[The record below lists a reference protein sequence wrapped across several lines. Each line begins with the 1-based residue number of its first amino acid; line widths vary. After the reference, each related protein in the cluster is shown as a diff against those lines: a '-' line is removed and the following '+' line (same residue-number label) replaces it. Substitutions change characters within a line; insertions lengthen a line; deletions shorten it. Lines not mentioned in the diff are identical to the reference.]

1 MLRTTCPHSGACL
14 TWRGAAISSLV
25 AEQTDRVSLHAVV
38 SGIVQ
43 GVFYRRFVLQE
54 ATGLDLRGRVRN
66 LSDGRVEV
74 EAEGDRRTLEML
86 IKRLHKGPPGAQ
98 VTDVATEWSEHRGEH
113 KDFRVDY
120 D

>member
-1 MLRTTCPHSGACL
+1 MTWHGAGL
-14 TWRGAAISSLV
+14 SSLV
-25 AEQTDRVSLHAVV
+25 AEQTDRASLHAVV

-54 ATGLDLRGRVRN
+54 ATGLGLHGRVRN
-66 LSDGRVEV
+66 LYDGRVEI
-74 EAEGDRRTLEML
+74 EAEGERQKLEQL
-86 IKRLHKGPPGAQ
+86 TRKLHKGSLGAQ
-98 VTDVATEWSEHRGEH
+98 VTDVATEWSQHRGEY

>member
-1 MLRTTCPHSGACL
+1 M
-14 TWRGAAISSLV
+14 
-25 AEQTDRVSLHAVV
+25 AEQTDRASLHVAV

-54 ATGLDLRGRVRN
+54 ATRLSVQGRVRN
-66 LSDGRVEV
+66 LYDGRVEV
-74 EAEGDRRTLEML
+74 EAEGERQKLEQL
-86 IKRLHKGPPGAQ
+86 VKKLHKGPSGAQ
-98 VTDVATEWSEHRGEH
+98 VADVATEWSEYRAEF